1 MGSGEREGNRLVSVR
16 ACICLCSC
24 VCTYRELALH
34 IARRP
39 NDDADGGDADGGDG
53 DDADERDAGVPGGGG
68 DGLTTIC
75 LAALAALR
83 NRA

>member
-1 MGSGEREGNRLVSVR
+1 MVQVGREGNRLVSVR

-24 VCTYRELALH
+24 VCTYRELELH

-39 NDDADGGDADGGDG
+39 NDDDGRDADG
-53 DDADERDAGVPGGGG
+53 RDAGVPGGGG